1 MNNNIQ
7 RILPNNVKTKITY
20 TGRKLGSKLQ
30 IKDLTKN
37 QHEHDLIY
45 YSKCPE
51 PNCDKDYLGE
61 TGIIIIEREADHC
74 GKDKQSH
81 LLKYAL
87 ISNHP
92 VVDLK
97 DLNIIDKNYHGNKYE
112 SKISEAL
119 YIKQYRP
126 FLNAQEHSVQLK
138 LFN

>member
-1 MNNNIQ
+1 M
-7 RILPNNVKTKITY
+7 KTKITY
-20 TGRKLGSKLQ
+20 TGRKLGSTLQ

-45 YSKCPE
+45 CSKCPE
-51 PNCDKDYLGE
+51 SNFDKDYLGD
-61 TGIIIIEREADHC
+61 TGRIIIEKTADHC
-74 GKDKQSH
+74 GKDKKSQ

-87 ISNHP
+87 IINYP

-97 DLNIIDKNYHGNKYE
+97 DLKIINKNYHANKYK

-119 YIKQYRP
+119 YIKQSRP
-126 FLNAQEHSVQLK
+126 LLNAQEHSVQLK